1 MVLMMNWYDVTLWAT
16 VFLTLSAVSTGGLGC
31 FVVLHNPSRRTH
43 QLFGMLMVNLTL
55 WALGVLSVIHC
66 HTSRMAALAIA
77 FAFVVACFLPATFF
91 HFVSE
96 FPQRRSHRVRH
107 LRWALY
113 IGGALLSLTAYS
125 PWHLRS
131 VEVQPDGPPI
141 AVYGPAFSGVPLL
154 VGVSMLAMFV
164 DLLLKLKL
172 SRDIERRQV
181 QYVLLGIFLTSTL
194 ASATNIVAPL
204 LNVGS
209 LELFGPCFTV
219 LMSGCFAYAMVRYHL
234 LDVWILVSRATVYGV
249 ITAFVTLVF
258 FASVTTVH
266 MLSLNETLGGSAISS
281 LIAAVLVVLL
291 IQPIK
296 ESVQLAV
303 ERTILRRH
311 YDDAQL
317 IERLV
322 RITSETVQLDSLLR
336 SVAEEVTSS
345 LGVKR
350 LRIFLRD
357 PETGANLTQAY
368 PSDGSDSVFT
378 GQEAEELL
386 AYIRSHGAPVSPQE
400 IRYHWGDPKHQS
412 IAQVLEENGA
422 RVMIPLRSKS
432 GPVGVM
438 LMGEKD
444 SHEMYS
450 QQDHHVFRSVAG
462 AIATAIDNARLYDR
476 LEKVNLHLERI
487 MESMRAGVVAVDA
500 RGQVT
505 TVNEEAR
512 ALLGNV
518 WPGDHIESLNPRVSQ
533 MLRRTLDESRAVG
546 EIETVIAGPEGDL
559 IPMALSTSYF
569 ETSSSGESGAML
581 LLFNMSQIKRLE
593 SSVQRADRL
602 TTIGTMAAGMAHEI
616 KNPLQSIKTFT
627 QLLTKRYDD
636 YDFRKTFSEVVPP
649 EVQRIDDIVT
659 HLLDFARPKPVEF
672 KPQDLEHIVRD
683 VMALMANQILKL
695 SITVKTSFPPGDRMV
710 TGDVQQLKQVF
721 LNLFL
726 NAIDAME
733 NSSERQL
740 NIRAHYGYCHIRNPE
755 NDLLE
760 ERPCAKVSISDTGC
774 GISNEGLRQLFNPFY
789 TTKAHG
795 SGLGLSV
802 VQSIIAEHGGE
813 IDVTSAP
820 GVGTTFFLVLPLAPT
835 SVAERLNA

>member
-1 MVLMMNWYDVTLWAT
+1 MTGAMNWYDVTLWAT
-16 VFLTLSAVSTGGLGC
+16 VFLTLSAVSTGGLGF
-31 FVVLHNPSRRTH
+31 FVVLHNPSRGTH
-43 QLFGMLMVNLTL
+43 RLFGLLMANLTL
-55 WALGVLSVIHC
+55 WAVGVLSIIHC
-66 HTSRMAALAIA
+66 HNSRTAAMAIA
-77 FAFVVACFLPATFF
+77 FAFIVACFLPASFF

-96 FPQRRSHRVRH
+96 FPQRRNTRVVY
-107 LRWALY
+107 LRWGLY
-113 IGGALLSLTAYS
+113 IGGAILSLFAYS

-131 VEVQPDGPPI
+131 VEVLPDGPPI

-154 VGVSMLAMFV
+154 VGLSMVAMFV
-164 DLLLKLKL
+164 DLILKLRVA
-172 SRDIERRQV
+172 RDIERRQV

-194 ASATNIVAPL
+194 ASATNIVAPM

-266 MLSLNETLGGSAISS
+266 MMSLNETLGGSAISS

-322 RITSETVQLDSLLR
+322 RITAETVQLDSLLQ
-336 SVAEEVTSS
+336 SVAEEVSSS
-345 LGVKR
+345 LGVRR
-350 LRIFLRD
+350 LRIFLREND
-357 PETGANLTQAY
+357 HGGNLTQAY
-368 PSDGSDSVFT
+368 PADGTVGGFT
-378 GQEAEELL
+378 EQEASELMS
-386 AYIRSHGAPVSPQE
+386 YIRSHGTPVSPQE
-400 IRYHWGDPKHQS
+400 IRYHWGDPKHQT
-412 IAQVLEENGA
+412 IAEVLEASGA
-422 RVMIPLRSKS
+422 RVMIPLRSKT
-432 GPVGVM
+432 GPVGLM

-487 MESMRAGVVAVDA
+487 MESMRAGVVAVDSK
-500 RGQVT
+500 GLVT

-512 ALLGNV
+512 TLLGNI
-518 WPGDHIESLNPRVSQ
+518 WPGDMLESLPPRVGQ
-533 MLRRTLDESRAVG
+533 MLKRTVEESRGVG
-546 EIETVIAGPEGDL
+546 DIETVIAGPEGDL
-559 IPMALSTSYF
+559 VPVALSSSYF
-569 ETSSSGESGAML
+569 ETSSSGEAGAMV
-581 LLFNMSQIKRLE
+581 LLFNLMQIKRLE

-602 TTIGTMAAGMAHEI
+602 TTIGTMAAGMAHEV

-636 YDFRKTFSEVVPP
+636 HDFRKTFSEVVPP

-659 HLLDFARPKPVEF
+659 RLLDFARPKPVEF
-672 KPQDLEHIVRD
+672 KPQDLEQIVRD
-683 VMALMANQILKL
+683 VLALMANQLLKL
-695 SITVKTSFPPGDRMV
+695 SITVKPSFPPGDRMV
-710 TGDVQQLKQVF
+710 TGDAQQLKQVF

-726 NAIDAME
+726 NAVDAME
-733 NSSERQL
+733 NASERQL
-740 NIRAHYGYCHIRNPE
+740 NIRAHYGYCHVRNRE
-755 NDLLE
+755 NDRLE

-802 VQSIIAEHGGE
+802 VHSIIAEHGGE

-820 GVGTTFFLVLPLAPT
+820 GVGTTFFLVLPLAPAG
-835 SVAERLNA
+835 VAERLNA